1 MNTREVLSAAK
12 ANLALAEKEVEKWK
26 AVLAACG
33 ESTPARSKGTP
44 ARKRARKAPVA
55 DASGLTPIQKA
66 QQARADAVA
75 VQKGT
80 ATPEQIER
88 HNARLAAKGA
98 SIPDPQVVREG
109 ASLVPA

>member
-1 MNTREVLSAAK
+1 VNTREVLSAAK

-26 AVLAACG
+26 AVLAAFG
-33 ESTPARSKGTP
+33 ESTPARAKTP
-44 ARKRARKAPVA
+44 AKKRNKPKA

-80 ATPEQIER
+80 ATAEQAER

-98 SIPDPQVVREG
+98 AIPNNEVVREG